1 MIAFFGLP
9 TLCFIGNL
17 PALMIHMIIF
27 PKNQLRDRYNLITFS
42 LKSLNQRVKRVR
54 RILGPIVAED
64 DAAVSQMLVLGYRF
78 YDGVHPIILP
88 VQTVPAGKGFKSL
101 EHKGFRDFVLE
112 S

>member
-42 LKSLNQRVKRVR
+42 LKSLNQRIKRVR

-64 DAAVSQMLVLGYRF
+64 DAAISPDACAG
-78 YDGVHPIILP
+78 LP
-88 VQTVPAGKGFKSL
+88 FL
-101 EHKGFRDFVLE
+101 
-112 S
+112 